1 MHKSSI
7 NNIIIL
13 YHISGSCLSRL
24 YVMAFTSDLSGASSD
39 TSYSIQLQYNGAVKT
54 MALYDR
60 PGDDYM
66 SNSGDFWELSLSGWQ
81 CIKIRDLQR
90 VSIIANGNDGW
101 NIESIVTLVSDSSNI
116 QVLTQNFDVNRWI
129 DGDGPSSQR
138 QFDLTL
144 PGKYHIIHFSHGM
157 ESPCSFCALII
168 KFCYLYIA
176 AS

>member
-1 MHKSSI
+1 
-7 NNIIIL
+7 
-13 YHISGSCLSRL
+13 
-24 YVMAFTSDLSGASSD
+24 MAFTSDLSGASSD
-39 TSYSIQLQYNGAVKT
+39 TSHSIQLQYNGAVKT

-66 SNSGDFWELSLSGWQ
+66 SNKGDLWELSLSGWQ

-116 QVLTQNFDVNRWI
+116 QVDYSHKILMWTAGLMEMDLLLIDNLISRYLVNI
-129 DGDGPSSQR
+129 TS
-138 QFDLTL
+138 
-144 PGKYHIIHFSHGM
+144 HIISHGM
-157 ESPCSFCALII
+157 ESPCSFCALI
-168 KFCYLYIA
+168 KFCYIV